1 MVTIAI
7 QAGGAS
13 LRMGRDKGLVSLAGK
28 PMLTH
33 LLERV
38 AGLGEDVLITTNR
51 PQDYGFAGVRLVEDN
66 RPGAGALG
74 GLHTALSAARG
85 ETVLV
90 LACDMPFASRPLLE
104 HLLSLAAQADVVIP
118 KWRGE
123 YEPLCAVYARQ
134 CLAPVEAALDA
145 GERRMISFFSRVRV
159 FPLEEPE
166 WSSFDPD
173 GLTFFNVNTPEE
185 LAEAERRLTGQT
197 PDERCID
204 GP

>member
-13 LRMGRDKGLVSLAGK
+13 LRMGRDKGLVPLAGK

-33 LLERV
+33 LLERI

-51 PQDYGFAGVRLVEDN
+51 PQDYGFAGVRLVQDT

-74 GLHTALSAARG
+74 GPHTPLSAARG

-104 HLLSLAAQADVVIP
+104 HLLSLAPQADVVIP
-118 KWRGE
+118 KWRGGDE
-123 YEPLCAVYARQ
+123 ALCAVDARQ
-134 CLAPVEAALDA
+134 GPAPGWLHTW
-145 GERRMISFFSRVRV
+145 
-159 FPLEEPE
+159 P
-166 WSSFDPD
+166 
-173 GLTFFNVNTPEE
+173 
-185 LAEAERRLTGQT
+185 
-197 PDERCID
+197 
-204 GP
+204 

>member
-1 MVTIAI
+1 MVTIVI

-13 LRMGRDKGLVSLAGK
+13 LRMGRDKGLVPLAGK

-33 LLERV
+33 LLERG

-51 PQDYGFAGVRLVEDN
+51 PQDYGFAGGGLVEDT

-74 GLHTALSAARG
+74 GLPPALSAARG
-85 ETVLV
+85 EPVLV

-123 YEPLCAVYARQ
+123 FEPLCAGRAGAGP
-134 CLAPVEAALDA
+134 APVDAAPDR
-145 GERRMISFFSRVRV
+145 GE
-159 FPLEEPE
+159 
-166 WSSFDPD
+166 
-173 GLTFFNVNTPEE
+173 GLMVE
-185 LAEAERRLTGQT
+185 
-197 PDERCID
+197 
-204 GP
+204 